1 MSLEAI
7 KILTKQLPVKKQKE
21 LKAFLND
28 EIQEAKGVS
37 KAMTYDEKRIKYY
50 TKLLEKKFKHK
61 NPNL

>member
-21 LKAFLND
+21 LRAFLDD
-28 EIQEAKGVS
+28 EVKEAKVS
-37 KAMTYDEKRIKYY
+37 KAMTEEEKWTRHY
-50 TKLLEKKFKHK
+50 TRQVEKLLKYK

>member
-21 LKAFLND
+21 LRAFLND

-37 KAMTYDEKRIKYY
+37 KKMTEEEKWTRHY
-50 TKLLEKKFKHK
+50 TKLVEKILKYK
-61 NPNL
+61 NPNP

>member
-37 KAMTYDEKRIKYY
+37 REMTEDEKWIKHY
-50 TKLLEKKFKHK
+50 TKLLEKILKYK